1 MLQKTIIDLY
11 QLLDIPRSSA
21 QVDIIEA
28 LAEYMKN
35 DGDPKIILA
44 VKKWL
49 LDDATKLKYDMKL
62 NSIIDNPLKKIDYV
76 ITNFKYLDESIEGYC
91 FKGLPILSASHHNQ
105 CDLIF
110 LSNQF
115 KKNIFVPY
123 FAIKGDI
130 LLSKYSDNFK
140 LLLKF
145 DGVSFPAQGI
155 IDKSIIKEE
164 YETFFKL
171 SIDIEQKI
179 PSEYVKGNFL
189 QDIKDFSCNY
199 EAIVSEK
206 IQNSKNLEIQL
217 LSSNRC
223 SLNYT
228 FYLDF

>member
-1 MLQKTIIDLY
+1 M
-11 QLLDIPRSSA
+11 
-21 QVDIIEA
+21 
-28 LAEYMKN
+28 
-35 DGDPKIILA
+35 
-44 VKKWL
+44 
-49 LDDATKLKYDMKL
+49 
-62 NSIIDNPLKKIDYV
+62 
-76 ITNFKYLDESIEGYC
+76 
-91 FKGLPILSASHHNQ
+91 
-105 CDLIF
+105 
-110 LSNQF
+110 
-115 KKNIFVPY
+115 
-123 FAIKGDI
+123 
-130 LLSKYSDNFK
+130 
-140 LLLKF
+140 LLKF